1 MRFAKFL
8 VRVHVPRVFPLP
20 RDLHAPRA
28 LRALR
33 VRVRRVQ
40 VTEKR
45 SLVRVAVRYFLARV
59 ESVVVR
65 VFVPRD
71 ALFFSLVGVPGSL
84 GRLGVSRGAVK
95 TPQSRRVREDAVFVA
110 ERALERVQVARRL
123 VAQRERVALDEF
135 IHRAVLLATAAV
147 AGDEP
152 SRPGNRTVVLVRVRS
167 RPAQRG
173 RRASRKTWS
182 PFGAFEAALKRA
194 VRASRGSVA
203 LLHLIRGAAEIIP
216 EVDLVPVGLV
226 DARARRGA
234 IRARRAAGQGDLR
247 VHARA
252 EGRQARLGRRTQ
264 RARRLQPRGRRGG
277 LRPRHASRVQARHR
291 GQADAERR
299 GRGAGGRDRTE
310 REGHQRAPRV
320 PRGGVA
326 SRSRRRRLRERGVRG
341 EREVRQVL
349 RSGHRT
355 SEASRTT
362 RRKGDRARRGVS
374 PESAWRYPCE
384 ETYQERRSLI
394 GLRRRGSVTHRL
406 RRDRRVLRSGDRR
419 RA

>member
-1 MRFAKFL
+1 M
-8 VRVHVPRVFPLP
+8 FPLP

-59 ESVVVR
+59 ESVFVR
-65 VFVPRD
+65 VFVPRL
-71 ALFFSLVGVPGSL
+71 LFVFFLLVGVPRSL
-84 GRLGVSRGAVK
+84 GRLGVSRGAVQ

-110 ERALERVQVARRL
+110 ERTLERVQVARRVVKL
-123 VAQRERVALDEF
+123 ERERVALDEI

-152 SRPGNRTVVLVRVRS
+152 SRPGNRTVILVRVRP
-167 RPAQRG
+167 RPTQRG
-173 RRASRKTWS
+173 RGSPSLETWS

-203 LLHLIRGAAEIIP
+203 LLDLVRDAAEIIP

-234 IRARRAAGQGDLR
+234 IRARRPAGQGDLR

-264 RARRLQPRGRRGG
+264 RARRLQPRGRSGG
-277 LRPRHASRVQARHR
+277 LRPRHASRVQTRHR
-291 GQADAERR
+291 GKADAERR
-299 GRGAGGRDRTE
+299 GRRAGGRDRTE
-310 REGHQRAPRV
+310 REGHQRAFRA

-326 SRSRRRRLRERGVRG
+326 SRSRRRRLKQRGG
-341 EREVRQVL
+341 GGSE
-349 RSGHRT
+349 RSGR
-355 SEASRTT
+355 
-362 RRKGDRARRGVS
+362 
-374 PESAWRYPCE
+374 C
-384 ETYQERRSLI
+384 
-394 GLRRRGSVTHRL
+394 
-406 RRDRRVLRSGDRR
+406 
-419 RA
+419 